1 MESDFEMEVRQFLA
15 RRPFGYRMVP
25 VDGLALFCAALTH
38 DSYTNERGG
47 ECYERLEFLG
57 DAILEFIACENVY
70 LHTDLAGGAMTD
82 FKQDMVANRRISERV
97 LDYGL
102 DLDGIMRVGGGHMN
116 PDGTRSVEENMR
128 ADCFEALLAA
138 IYLTYGMDEVRRVVG
153 EVFGDAMS
161 GTDPAVEPSDG
172 GGPAVPEADHRV
184 VQGIRGVLP
193 RTGGV
198 LAGHPAQQPLVHPAV
213 PGDGLV
219 DERQVL
225 GGQKGDVGEW
235 IGDIR
240 HGAMAVG
247 GPQELPAGQV
257 IEEVVETRGFGAPVR
272 QDVHGPGYRPSAQLV
287 AAEIGE
293 IAQPAQHRAPEVAVG
308 SATRDDVQDH
318 GSELDIPLH
327 AQRFGVGHISVSPSG
342 CRRLREGSYNLRAS
356 WIAWLGA
363 RIRYIYRS

>member
-70 LHTDLAGGAMTD
+70 LHTDLAEGAMTD

-138 IYLTYGMDEVRRVVG
+138 IYLTYGIDEVRRVVG

-161 GTDPAVEPSDG
+161 GTDPAVEPYDG

-213 PGDGLV
+213 GGDRVVQDRDVSGGQRGEIGGGLECIGDGAV
-219 DERQVL
+219 AERHPEQ
-225 GGQKGDVGEW
+225 
-235 IGDIR
+235 
-240 HGAMAVG
+240 
-247 GPQELPAGQV
+247 LPADQ
-257 IEEVVETRGFGAPVR
+257 IDEEVVDAGWFGTVVR
-272 QDVHGPGYRPSAQLV
+272 QNVVGSGYGFPAELV
-287 AAEIGE
+287 AAEVAE
-293 IAQPAQHRAPEVAVG
+293 VAQPAEHDPSEVAVA
-308 SATRDDVQDH
+308 SA
-318 GSELDIPLH
+318 
-327 AQRFGVGHISVSPSG
+327 A
-342 CRRLREGSYNLRAS
+342 
-356 WIAWLGA
+356 
-363 RIRYIYRS
+363 